1 MIPRLG
7 LCGVSETRFRLR
19 ATDVPCFA
27 PALGGTLADGSGTAL
42 PDRLDQLS
50 VELGFTR
57 YTDGSLGTFDL
68 FCITAALMVG
78 TAGLPHVIVRFYT
91 VPRVAAVRISAG
103 WALVSIAVLY
113 TTAPAI
119 AAFVRT
125 NPLETVPNHRYTEMP
140 DWFTRWEDTDLIAW
154 IDKNDDGVITYT
166 AGRAFYGKPQFAMPP
181 EAADGR
187 GSYGERLLANTP
199 TDGANELYIDCDIMV
214 LANPQI
220 SKLPNWVAGLVAAG
234 GLAAALSTAAG
245 LLLVISTSVAHDL
258 LKKTFRPQI
267 TERGELLAA
276 RVAAGVAVCIA
287 GYFGLNP
294 PDSWCTPP
302 SSGPSDETA
311 LAENLGHWSRWLRA
325 RTRRGREGFAT
336 SPRLTRDPEHGI
348 DDLVNVHE
356 CRKRRPPAGALIAE
370 RQETGVVGLVGVED
384 RVRVKDAELVAKP
397 VDLVVL
403 PRQVDPARPR
413 PEVGGVRLEHLR
425 RVDLRV
431 QGDRQ
436 NGDVGSDT
444 VAQEFL
450 YLHERAGGRRALAG
464 ALGVHEVDH
473 DDPVL
478 DEVVV
483 EVDRVT
489 VLRVEPDVGKVASH
503 LLPGQAGVRALAA
516 LAVGPRLGEPAGR
529 ALGVPP
535 GPCAPGHQ
543 QRRYA
548 EHERP
553 ANSRVTVGIIRAH

>member
-1 MIPRLG
+1 
-7 LCGVSETRFRLR
+7 LR

-287 GYFGLNP
+287 
-294 PDSWCTPP
+294 
-302 SSGPSDETA
+302 
-311 LAENLGHWSRWLRA
+311 RA
-325 RTRRGREGFAT
+325 TSASTRRTRGARRPQAGHLTKLRWPRILATGRDGYERVRDAAERAL
-336 SPRLTRDPEHGI
+336 PRLRGSRVIRSTASTISSTSMSAGSAAHRPVRS
-348 DDLVNVHE
+348 LPNV
-356 CRKRRPPAGALIAE
+356 RRPAWLALSASRIGSGSKTPSLW
-370 RQETGVVGLVGVED
+370 RSPSISSYCP
-384 RVRVKDAELVAKP
+384 VR
-397 VDLVVL
+397 
-403 PRQVDPARPR
+403 
-413 PEVGGVRLEHLR
+413 
-425 RVDLRV
+425 
-431 QGDRQ
+431 
-436 NGDVGSDT
+436 
-444 VAQEFL
+444 
-450 YLHERAGGRRALAG
+450 
-464 ALGVHEVDH
+464 
-473 DDPVL
+473 
-478 DEVVV
+478 
-483 EVDRVT
+483 
-489 VLRVEPDVGKVASH
+489 
-503 LLPGQAGVRALAA
+503 
-516 LAVGPRLGEPAGR
+516 
-529 ALGVPP
+529 
-535 GPCAPGHQ
+535 
-543 QRRYA
+543 
-548 EHERP
+548 
-553 ANSRVTVGIIRAH
+553 